1 MEFLDLTLPTPEAN
15 LALDE
20 ALLLDAEAGRA
31 GEVLRFW
38 ELQEYAVVLGSA
50 GCIAKD
56 VDEDVCRSGG
66 VPIVRRC
73 SGGGTVLLG
82 PGCLCYSLV
91 LSFDRPGMSDVTHS
105 YVQIMQRL
113 GQALST
119 GANRVE
125 CAGTSDLAVD
135 NRKVSGNSQRRMRA
149 FVLHHGTILY
159 DLDLARIGRYLRTPT
174 RQPMYR
180 SQRDHA
186 SFVANLPLK
195 QDDLMSRLR
204 TAWQAQTVRQQ
215 WPSALVEQLVADKY
229 GRDEWSRRR

>member
-1 MEFLDLTLPTPEAN
+1 MEFLDLTLANPQAN

-38 ELQEYAVVLGSA
+38 ELHEYAVVLGSA

-56 VDEDVCRSGG
+56 VDEDACRADR

-82 PGCLCYSLV
+82 PGCLCFSLV

-105 YVQIMQRL
+105 YVQILQRL
-113 GQALST
+113 GRALST
-119 GANRVE
+119 GAQRVE

-135 NRKVSGNSQRRMRA
+135 NCKVSGNSQRRMRA

-159 DLDLARIGRYLRTPT
+159 DFDRTRISRYLRIPT
-174 RQPMYR
+174 RQPTYR
-180 SQRDHA
+180 SLRDHA
-186 SFVANLPLK
+186 SFVANLPLQK
-195 QDDLMSRLR
+195 DELMSRLR
-204 TAWQAQTVRQQ
+204 TAWQAQTVRQL
-215 WPSALVEQLVADKY
+215 WPSVVVEQLVADKY